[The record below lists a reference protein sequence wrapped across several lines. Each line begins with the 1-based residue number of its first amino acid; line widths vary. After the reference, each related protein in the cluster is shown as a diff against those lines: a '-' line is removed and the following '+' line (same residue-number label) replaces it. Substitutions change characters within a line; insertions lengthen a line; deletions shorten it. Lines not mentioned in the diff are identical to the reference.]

1 MALKLRGCKIHRSMQ
16 RSFAQFIAV
25 CSSVKPC
32 VIGEN
37 LLSVSD
43 PISRPEER
51 LIDASALVRP
61 RALQHRTV
69 SSLHSYAA
77 LERSAS
83 PMSSVSEPQRWSLG
97 CLPLP
102 ARPATLPL

>member
-1 MALKLRGCKIHRSMQ
+1 VNTGALSINVV
-16 RSFAQFIAV
+16 AQFIAV

-61 RALQHRTV
+61 PALQRRTV

-77 LERSAS
+77 LERSVPPVS
-83 PMSSVSEPQRWSLG
+83 PLSEPQRRALG
-97 CLPLP
+97 HLP
-102 ARPATLPL
+102 RPAGPETLPL